1 MPPQLPKF
9 IINVTNFNSVRSL
22 LSRNL
27 RSFSL
32 QQSSSWSSFGA
43 STRRQLTNF
52 NAFKTPLIV
61 LSGLTVGAFAIF
73 SENSGV
79 KAAQILEKDV
89 EVEEVEKKVKSKRLK
104 YNFIAET
111 VKQTAPA
118 VVFIEVVRPLIGPLS
133 GIAGGSGF
141 IIHPNGLIVTN
152 AHVVANAQ
160 ACTVTL
166 ADGTKVSGRVEALD
180 EKADL
185 ATIRIDPYVNMPYI
199 KLANSDEAMAGEFVI
214 ALGSPLS
221 LTNSITSGIISSVA
235 RDLRSVGH
243 TSPIEYIQT
252 DTAINQGNSGG
263 PLVNLDGEAV
273 GINSMKAGEGIAFAI
288 PSNVCKQ
295 FLAHVERARAE
306 QQSQTSRSNNS
317 WFGRSDAK
325 DRPLVSPLPGTQR
338 RYLGVTLLTLNRDI
352 INGMKR
358 HHRDFPNV
366 EHGVIVMKVVAGS
379 PSHDAGLQPLDVIV
393 AVNGRKLFNTST
405 IFQVLESPE
414 TTIVLD
420 IRRNNQTLRIT
431 VDLPPPVSE

>member
-1 MPPQLPKF
+1 MPPLLPKF
-9 IINVTNFNSVRSL
+9 IVNATKFNAARSL

-32 QQSSSWSSFGA
+32 QQSSSWSSIGA
-43 STRRQLTNF
+43 STRRQLTNL
-52 NAFKTPLIV
+52 NALKTPLIV
-61 LSGLTVGAFAIF
+61 LSGLTVGALAIF

-89 EVEEVEKKVKSKRLK
+89 EIEGTEKKVKSKRLK

-111 VKQTAPA
+111 VEQTAPA

-166 ADGTKVSGRVEALD
+166 ADATKVSGRVEALD

-185 ATIRIDPYVNMPYI
+185 ATIRIDPFANMPYI

-243 TSPIEYIQT
+243 ASPIEYIQT

-295 FLAHVERARAE
+295 FLAHVERAKAE
-306 QQSQTSRSNNS
+306 QSRSSRNS
-317 WFGRSDAK
+317 GGWFGSSDAK

-379 PSHDAGLQPLDVIV
+379 PSHEAGLQPLDVIV
-393 AVNGRKLFNTST
+393 GVNGRKLFNTST

-431 VDLPPPVSE
+431 VDLPPPASD